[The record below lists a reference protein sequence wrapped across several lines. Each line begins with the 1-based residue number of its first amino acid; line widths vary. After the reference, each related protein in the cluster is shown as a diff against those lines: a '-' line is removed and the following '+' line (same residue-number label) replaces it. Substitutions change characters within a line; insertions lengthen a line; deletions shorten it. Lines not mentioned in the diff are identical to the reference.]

1 MCDILS
7 LIWLPTLELRREYFG
22 DTREPYAI
30 VVAGT
35 TIYIITSA
43 SDATVV
49 LKNTES
55 LTFDEYVRDMMLR
68 FGTGSAAVEAMWKH
82 NPNTRAHNSKL
93 TPNPLHKC
101 LAHLQESIMKQQL
114 LPGEKFQSLS
124 NKFLARISVAMSWER
139 ISQKAVLSEPMDRS
153 YRIVG
158 LLEWTK
164 EVLLNSATR
173 TFFGDQLLEIEPN
186 LLTNFVSFDDNS
198 WLFTYKIP
206 KPWSKDM
213 LAAKNVVQKALGTYF
228 DLPRQERCDE
238 SWLVRTLEDEMRGL
252 GIESID
258 MAAMF
263 NMIFWVINGNAYK
276 LCFWILAHLLHNPV
290 LLSTIKTEV
299 ASAIDAH
306 TPAHEISGRLDSCR
320 ELDAVFHEVLRLIS
334 SSMAVRNVAHPMDVG
349 GKTLS
354 KGTKI
359 LVPFR
364 QIHFNK
370 AVWGE
375 NAHDFDPKRF
385 LGVQA
390 KEELSAVRNPNFR
403 PFGGGTTVCPGR
415 FLARREVL
423 AFVGLALVR
432 FDISLDA
439 TSDESHVQARQST
452 FPRLEESKPCLG
464 MMPPAKGENVRVK
477 VVPKRSSPISRPDH

>member
-1 MCDILS
+1 M
-7 LIWLPTLELRREYFG
+7 
-22 DTREPYAI
+22 
-30 VVAGT
+30 VAGT

-43 SDATVV
+43 GDATVV
-49 LKNTES
+49 LKNIES

-68 FGTGSAAVEAMWKH
+68 FGTGSAAVEAMWNH
-82 NPNTRAHNSKL
+82 NPKTQPQNSKL

-124 NKFLARISVAMSWER
+124 NKFLAHISTAMSWER
-139 ISQKAVLSEPMDRS
+139 ITQKAVLLEPVDRS

-164 EVLLNSATR
+164 EVLLDSATR
-173 TFFGDQLLEIEPN
+173 TFFGDQLLDIEPH
-186 LLTNFVSFDDNS
+186 LLTNFVFFDDNS

-206 KPWSKDM
+206 KPWSKEM
-213 LAAKNVVQKALGTYF
+213 LVAKDVVQKALGTYF
-228 DLPRQERCDE
+228 DLPRHERSGQ
-238 SWLVRTLEDEMRGL
+238 SWLVRTLEDEMRAL
-252 GIESID
+252 GIEAKD
-258 MAAMF
+258 LAAMF

-276 LCFWILAHLLHNPV
+276 LCFWILAHLLHNPA
-290 LLSTIKTEV
+290 LMSAIKTEV

-306 TPAHEISGRLDSCR
+306 TPAHEISDRLDSCR
-320 ELDAVFHEVLRLIS
+320 ELDAVYYEVLRLIS
-334 SSMAVRNVAHPMDVG
+334 SSMAVRNVAQPMNVG

-354 KGTKI
+354 KGTKL

-375 NAHDFDPKRF
+375 NAHEFDPKRF
-385 LGVQA
+385 SGKQA
-390 KEELSAVRNPNFR
+390 KEELSALRNPNFR

-432 FDISLDA
+432 FDINLDV
-439 TSDESHVQARQST
+439 TGSKSNEQTRQGA

-464 MMPPAKGENVRVK
+464 MMPPAKGENVRIR
-477 VVPKRSSPISRPDH
+477 VVPRRC